1 MSLVS
6 KKTRYALHGL
16 AYLAASAHD
25 EAIPFDE
32 ILAYLRF
39 YSGGLTLSPGY
50 IAKIFQ
56 QISRAGFTEAL
67 PGPHGGY
74 RLARPPVEVSLLEI
88 IEALEGRVFSSCC
101 LLSAGD
107 CPQQEHCAV
116 RALISQAEAGF
127 HRFFE
132 FETLE
137 SLAARMT
144 FPDRDQLSAFGLH
157 SPGIATR

>member
-1 MSLVS
+1 MSLLS

-16 AYLAASAHD
+16 AYIAASGHE
-25 EAIPFDE
+25 EAIPSEE

-74 RLARPPVEVSLLEI
+74 RLARAPGEVSLLEI
-88 IEALEGRVFSSCC
+88 IEALEGPVFSNCC
-101 LLSAGD
+101 LLSAGN
-107 CPQQEHCAV
+107 CPDQKHCAV
-116 RALISQAEAGF
+116 RELISEAEAGF
-127 HRFFE
+127 YRFFE
-132 FETLE
+132 RETLE
-137 SLAARMT
+137 SLAARMS
-144 FPDRDQLSAFGLH
+144 FPHRDRLTAFGLH
-157 SPGIATR
+157 SPGVAAR